1 MSFIDLPYTH
11 IYPSP
16 IRFLNS
22 REEFT
27 TANNIQNNQYFGSY
41 TPYPLEKGRIHRYP
55 IANYGDFNFSQN
67 LKLFIITEN
76 GAIELYSYIKNDAH
90 NIFHVTFICYE
101 ELIGYLEIR
110 DGNTTVKFS
119 ECVSFINSD
128 FEVNGVTRKYI
139 YVATKHHYNRHKFL
153 YQNDNTW
160 FVTNIPAYCL
170 GMQDVDVD
178 AENARIGGNSSQKI
192 KEAFTDFSAKYEVIT
207 YGDSNVLNFIKSVMN
222 TNNELFIDGTKRTS
236 KDKVESGEFLEKG
249 TLNYYFVTDDNGDNI
264 IADYNGIF
272 SDLKANVIE
281 LTPADNSTIFYD
293 NNFKISILFDK
304 DVKISGNPT
313 KKLELYQFGGSS
325 GTVLLKT
332 FTFSDFSVSEN
343 EIILNNIPELSN
355 EYQYHIEFDD
365 GLFLEQKF
373 DFPVKGINNNTDWNF
388 FIKLHAEIDSLDCVN
403 TRISD
408 SVLGNPIAKINQG
421 QETTGLYLFSG
432 YTGGNAGIIE
442 NGSQDFIYNG
452 ITFTCD
458 NTSINQ
464 GNGTVVWSLSG
475 TPTSA
480 GIMNIPVIF
489 LGETCNLGVNVT
501 NQQIILNSVTYLG
514 NNTVQYNF
522 APNVGT
528 LTVSYSIDG
537 GTTWVNSTGG
547 GTSPINKVIEGVAK
561 GTLIKYRVTAL
572 SPNLGNSNI
581 IDAIWNG
588 APGYLY
594 GNPINI
600 VDASGVDPTNVNNNR
615 TGSGLCNTG
624 TGYTYNLRIDT
635 PTLVLGVTKLLT
647 ENGLSPAIP
656 ANLASISG
664 TLKGNRY
671 STYGIGYIRFVGS
684 SNKNIYT
691 VNPTTGLIISD
702 SGLSCGS

>member
-1 MSFIDLPYTH
+1 MCKITQMSFIDLPYTH

-272 SDLKANVIE
+272 SDLPQPNVIE
-281 LTPADNSTIFYD
+281 YFPADNSNGRDDFGYPYLVFNEKIIIDTTGVKKFRIYKNGSLFFEGNND
-293 NNFKISILFDK
+293 NI
-304 DVKISGNPT
+304 
-313 KKLELYQFGGSS
+313 
-325 GTVLLKT
+325 
-332 FTFSDFSVSEN
+332 TFSDENKVTLLVDFSG
-343 EIILNNIPELSN
+343 NNSKVN
-355 EYQYHIEFDD
+355 WSVQFDS
-365 GLFLEQKF
+365 GF
-373 DFPVKGINNNTDWNF
+373 VKTKSFNIDWSGINDNTTWNF
-388 FIKLHAEIDSLDCVN
+388 STYTYGYGIDFM
-403 TRISD
+403 
-408 SVLGNPIAKINQG
+408 Q
-421 QETTGLYLFSG
+421 
-432 YTGGNAGIIE
+432 IE
-442 NGSQDFIYNG
+442 NDFI
-452 ITFTCD
+452 IT
-458 NTSINQ
+458 
-464 GNGTVVWSLSG
+464 
-475 TPTSA
+475 
-480 GIMNIPVIF
+480 
-489 LGETCNLGVNVT
+489 
-501 NQQIILNSVTYLG
+501 
-514 NNTVQYNF
+514 
-522 APNVGT
+522 
-528 LTVSYSIDG
+528 
-537 GTTWVNSTGG
+537 
-547 GTSPINKVIEGVAK
+547 
-561 GTLIKYRVTAL
+561 
-572 SPNLGNSNI
+572 
-581 IDAIWNG
+581 
-588 APGYLY
+588 
-594 GNPINI
+594 
-600 VDASGVDPTNVNNNR
+600 
-615 TGSGLCNTG
+615 
-624 TGYTYNLRIDT
+624 
-635 PTLVLGVTKLLT
+635 
-647 ENGLSPAIP
+647 
-656 ANLASISG
+656 
-664 TLKGNRY
+664 
-671 STYGIGYIRFVGS
+671 
-684 SNKNIYT
+684 
-691 VNPTTGLIISD
+691 
-702 SGLSCGS
+702 